1 MAIHIE
7 FTMSSKNLNKSAE
20 FNNSFKGIKKHETP
34 RQTAIRLE
42 QALRESK
49 QAADVGYSIA
59 KNNLNDIS
67 NSINETSVSI
77 SKRLDAVK
85 QSRINSPETV
95 ESLDKQLT
103 EVVKDLKRLY
113 RQATQDLRS
122 RHERLEKFSITL
134 FGRTMAGKSTL
145 MEILKEGE
153 GSSIGLGSQ
162 RTTRDIRHYTWK
174 GLEITDVPGIAAFEG
189 EADEDLAFEAA
200 KQADLVVFLI
210 TDDSP
215 QASEAK
221 CLARVRKLGKPVIG
235 ICNIKVAL
243 DDPDD
248 FIIFLH
254 KRDNLYDLEDLNEQI
269 NQFNTL
275 TDEYLSEQSVRI
287 NFISTHLRA
296 RFLANQSNFSAY
308 KDELIKIS
316 RFDNVEK
323 SIVNEVL
330 GSGKFFR
337 VKSFI
342 DGSYVPMMELTSRL
356 LEFSEINSQSGRVL
370 VGKRRQLNQWLTM
383 FKDTGQ
389 KRINNLISKIVNTL
403 KNQEAPSFVED
414 YYSSKNAGEEW
425 SKIVDSMKIS
435 QQVENLQKELLEEFS
450 KNNRE
455 IMRELEF
462 ELEFIADVNVDNN
475 INMDSIF
482 DKKSAWNWGV
492 GIITGTLGVA
502 AVITGVAALGTAALA
517 IGIVGS
523 LIANFF
529 IDNRDKRVN
538 DARKNLDD
546 ILYMNIFKIEKRLKI
561 DLNYW
566 FQVELLKIHGRGLS
580 NDLNTI
586 TNELFALADTQRKLA
601 WDLNSKQKSLSKNLI
616 NESFEQ
622 LGKPYLMK
630 DIIDI
635 ARVPGEATMLM
646 IEPNVEMP
654 RHIRNDLSRLL
665 GEQIWF
671 VINTKNAN
679 SIIKQSVGRSCKSC
693 SIEEGIDVAHVS
705 LAIDDSVTQ
714 LRIKLAQQ
722 LTSLQIVIRNKG

>member
-7 FTMSSKNLNKSAE
+7 FTMSSKILNKSTE
-20 FNNSFKGIKKHETP
+20 FNNSFKGIKKHETQ

-103 EVVKDLKRLY
+103 EVVKDLKRLH

-174 GLEITDVPGIAAFEG
+174 GLEIADVPGIAAFEG

-200 KQADLVVFLI
+200 KQADLVIFLI

-254 KRDNLYDLEDLNEQI
+254 KRDTLYDLEDLNEQI
-269 NQFNTL
+269 NQFNIL

-316 RFDNVEK
+316 RFAEVEK
-323 SIVNEVL
+323 SIINEVL
-330 GSGKFFR
+330 GSGKFLR

-342 DGSYVPMMELTSRL
+342 DSSYVPMMELTSRL
-356 LEFSEINSQSGRVL
+356 LEFSEINSQNGRIL
-370 VGKRRQLNQWLTM
+370 VGKSKQLNQWLTM

-389 KRINNLISKIVNTL
+389 ERINNLISRVVNTL
-403 KNQEAPSFVED
+403 KNKEAPSFIED
-414 YYSSKNAGEEW
+414 YYGSKDAGKEW
-425 SKIVDSMKIS
+425 TKLIDSMDINRKVKS
-435 QQVENLQKELLEEFS
+435 LQEELSEEFK
-450 KNNRE
+450 KNNKE
-455 IMRELEF
+455 IVRELESEF
-462 ELEFIADVNVDNN
+462 EFISSFNSNN
-475 INMDSIF
+475 EIDMNNFF
-482 DKKSAWNWGV
+482 DKKKVWNWGV
-492 GIITGTLGVA
+492 SITAGVLGVA
-502 AVITGVAALGTAALA
+502 SIITGVAILGAAAAGVGILGA
-517 IGIVGS
+517 IVAS
-523 LIANFF
+523 LF
-529 IDNRDKRVN
+529 DSRDKRVDN
-538 DARKNLDD
+538 AREKLSESINKN
-546 ILYMNIFKIEKRLKI
+546 ITKIEKQLKK
-561 DLNYW
+561 DLGYW
-566 FQVELLKIHGRGLS
+566 FKVELLKKNARSLS
-580 NDLNTI
+580 NDLNTL
-586 TNELFALADTQRKLA
+586 TSELFALADTQRKLA
-601 WDLNSKQKSLSKNLI
+601 SDLNSKQKLLSKNLI

-630 DIIDI
+630 EIIDI

-654 RHIRNDLSRLL
+654 RHIKNDLSRLL

-679 SIIKQSVGRSCKSC
+679 SIIRQSVGRSCKSC